1 VGETSAS
8 YQIRSSIRSAL
19 DFSAPGDRVLVGVS
33 GGADSLA
40 LAQGLILEA
49 EEFAIQPIAI
59 IIDHQLQKNSHEV
72 ASTTEKTLVGIG
84 FTDVRI
90 IKVKVDGRDG
100 IEASARRAR
109 YSAFEEVARNLDATL
124 FLLGHTKDDQA
135 ETVLMGLARGSGT
148 RSLSGMAEKYGIF
161 FRPLLAITRAQTI
174 RACEEW
180 KLSPWSDPHNDDL
193 QFTRVRVRKN
203 VLPTIE
209 RDLGPGIAD
218 ALVRSAKLLRDDA
231 DALDEWSASLF
242 SGMNPLDLDVVALES
257 LPRAVRTRV
266 LRLAIYAAGAPAG
279 SLNAEHIAPV
289 EAMVSAWRGQGE
301 CSLPGGVK
309 VQRISGRL
317 SLLRPT
323 HN

>member
-1 VGETSAS
+1 M
-8 YQIRSSIRSAL
+8 
-19 DFSAPGDRVLVGVS
+19 LVGVS

-148 RSLSGMAEKYGIF
+148 RSLSGMAEKHGIF

-180 KLSPWSDPHNDDL
+180 KFSPWSDPHNDDL

-279 SLNAEHIAPV
+279 SLNAEHITPV
-289 EAMVSAWRGQGE
+289 EAMVTAWRGQGE

>member
-1 VGETSAS
+1 MGETSAS

-180 KLSPWSDPHNDDL
+180 KFSPWSDPHNDDL

-279 SLNAEHIAPV
+279 SLNAEHITPV
-289 EAMVSAWRGQGE
+289 EAMVTAWRGQGE